1 MANAVTAHAYDG
13 VLSTVTFSLDGT
25 VSAVATTANV
35 IGQIVQI
42 SGTNSNNL
50 QIDFTLEDTSNG
62 MTLYTGSNYTGTDI
76 TANDV
81 NQGNGAFCRG
91 PLTCDTSAKNS
102 GTGTITMV
110 VYYIKM

>member
-1 MANAVTAHAYDG
+1 MANSVSAHAYDG

-42 SGTNSNNL
+42 AGTNSNNL
-50 QIDFTLEDTSNG
+50 QIDLTLQDATNG
-62 MTLYTGSNYTGTDI
+62 MVLYTGNNYTGTDI
-76 TANDV
+76 TPDSV
-81 NQGNGAFCRG
+81 NAGGGAYCRG
-91 PLTCDTSAKNS
+91 PLTCDVGTKDS

>member
-1 MANAVTAHAYDG
+1 MANAVSAHAYDG

-42 SGTNSNNL
+42 AGTNSDDR
-50 QIDFTLEDTSNG
+50 QVDFTLQDTTNG
-62 MTLYTGSNYTGTDI
+62 MTLYTGNNYTGG
-76 TANDV
+76 DV
-81 NQGNGAFCRG
+81 TPDSVNAGGGAYCRG
-91 PLTCDTSAKNS
+91 PLTCDVSTNDGGS
-102 GTGTITMV
+102 GTITMV